1 MKHPARAANQFANV
15 STFQIIEILRYI
27 RSQINNCMIQRIQ
40 TIYLFAIIILALV
53 TCSGQI
59 IDFQERIATAT
70 KVAPVTDATTTAP
83 VDTVF
88 KGKAVAYTLNAVY
101 FNTYV
106 NGDLQESRIQYGLII
121 IVSLIIGWT
130 LNIIL
135 GFKNRKKQLLHT
147 KINFVL
153 IGAYLAAVL
162 AKAFVQIPNFTFTGM
177 TIKASLGLALIIF
190 MLYLNL
196 RALLLIK
203 RDEELVKSA
212 DRLR

>member
-1 MKHPARAANQFANV
+1 
-15 STFQIIEILRYI
+15 
-27 RSQINNCMIQRIQ
+27 MIQRIQ
-40 TIYLFAIIILALV
+40 TIYLFAIIVLALL

-70 KVAPVTDATTTAP
+70 RVGEITDATSVTPT
-83 VDTVF
+83 DTLA
-88 KGKAVAYTLNAVY
+88 KGKAIAYTLNAIY

-106 NGDLQESRIQYGLII
+106 NGDLKESHIQYGLII
-121 IVSLIIGWT
+121 LVSMIIGWT

-147 KINFVL
+147 KINFAL

-203 RDEELVKSA
+203 KDEELVKSA

>member
-1 MKHPARAANQFANV
+1 
-15 STFQIIEILRYI
+15 
-27 RSQINNCMIQRIQ
+27 MIQRIQ
-40 TIYLFAIIILALV
+40 TIYLFAIIVLALL

-70 KVAPVTDATTTAP
+70 RAAEAVDATTPAP
-83 VDTVF
+83 IDTLY
-88 KGKAVAYTLNAVY
+88 KGKAIAYTLNAIY

-106 NGDLQESRIQYGLII
+106 NGDLQESHIQYALII
-121 IVSLIIGWT
+121 LVSLIIGWT

-135 GFKNRKKQLLHT
+135 GFKNLKRQIQHT
-147 KINFVL
+147 KLNFLV
-153 IGAYLAAVL
+153 IGVYLAAVL
-162 AKAFVQIPNFTFTGM
+162 ATAFVQIPNFSFTGM

-196 RALLLIK
+196 RALLLLK
-203 RDEELVKSA
+203 KDDNLLKSA